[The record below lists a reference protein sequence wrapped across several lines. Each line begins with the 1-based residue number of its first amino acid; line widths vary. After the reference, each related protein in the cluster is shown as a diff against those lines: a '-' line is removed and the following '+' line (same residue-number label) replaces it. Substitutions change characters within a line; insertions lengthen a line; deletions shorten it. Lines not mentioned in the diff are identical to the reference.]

1 MAKESIYHYITR
13 MSSQYPGLPYSFQ
26 NLQVA
31 GSRDVKYLLWEDGIS
46 FLLKEKF
53 AKALVDQ
60 VEKCVKTEEVSDEL
74 KKIMESRPIV
84 LYLDKLILR
93 IKLCLSEKII
103 DKMQLYEFGIKLAT
117 NSENEEEVKL
127 GMIILGFYENDITT
141 QILKVL
147 GLHSSL
153 TIYALEASKNHMNSN
168 EFAFE
173 LARNTSG
180 YGKLASLYTMEPL
193 SDFEKQWVLT
203 KGWKNEIAPN
213 LCAVLCLQKVD
224 MEEYYISC
232 QINQDNFTSFSHLI
246 AYAFEKNNL
255 NEIAQSRFIV
265 PKYLNAARN
274 HAHLFIDLA
283 ALVILEKGMD
293 FDWNKEDFELFNE
306 ILKQPKWTNVALS
319 QLNDPEYESSFI
331 MMTLGRLK
339 AVPSFDSFIP
349 LFQRDLFDMEVL
361 KHMLVD
367 HAEVYVDEV
376 FGYLQNVLPNE
387 VFNEGPMDIPEDEF
401 DGKYKPD
408 IWLMYLL
415 RALRREKKNEEEFF
429 MNCLKCRFPSVRVE
443 AIHGLRVNKLS
454 WSHNIIPALENALEI
469 EPVKRIKKR
478 ILRLLENNEDVQK
491 EQRYVDLAGIQ
502 VTPTSLDSLVLD
514 TEIAGTVY
522 RDMLVVEDQIEEGDV
537 LYLIREPDNKDDKNS
552 ILVTAEDGYV
562 LGYIPKGVNVN
573 LAAMIDSGEK
583 LYAVLKSSGIN
594 YGRPAIKIILSKQ
607 NDEGK
612 IIKFPFK
619 TN

>member
-13 MSSQYPGLPYSFQ
+13 MSGQHPGQPYSFQ

-53 AKALVDQ
+53 AKTLIDQ
-60 VEKCVKTEEVSDEL
+60 VEKCVETQEVSNEL
-74 KKIMESRPIV
+74 KKIMESRPIF

-93 IKLCLSEKII
+93 IKLCLSEKVI
-103 DKMQLYEFGIKLAT
+103 DKKLLYEFGIKLAT

-153 TIYALEASKNHMNSN
+153 TIYALEASKNHINSN

-173 LARNTSG
+173 LAKNTSG

-193 SDFEKQWVLT
+193 SDYEKQWVLT

-224 MEEYYISC
+224 MEEYYINC
-232 QINQDNFTSFSHLI
+232 QINQENFTSFSHLI

-265 PKYLNAARN
+265 PKYLNAAKH

-283 ALVILEKGMD
+283 ALILLEKGMD
-293 FDWNKEDFELFNE
+293 FDWNTEDLDLFTE
-306 ILKQPKWTNVALS
+306 ILRQPRWANVALS
-319 QLNDPEYESSFI
+319 QLIEPEYETSFI
-331 MMTLGRLK
+331 MMTFARLK
-339 AVPSFDSFIP
+339 IVPAFDSFIP

-367 HAEVYVDEV
+367 NPEVYVDKV
-376 FGYLQNVLPNE
+376 FGYLQNVLPDE
-387 VFNEGPMDIPEDEF
+387 VRSEGPLDIPEDEF
-401 DGKYKPD
+401 DGMYKPD

-415 RALRREKKNEEEFF
+415 RALRHERKIEEGFF
-429 MNCLKCRFPSVRVE
+429 ITCLKYRFPSVRVE
-443 AIHGLRVNKLS
+443 AIHGLRVTKLS
-454 WSHNIIPALENALEI
+454 WSDNVIPALENALEV
-469 EPVKRIKKR
+469 EPVKSIKKR
-478 ILRLLENNEDVQK
+478 ILRLLGSNEDVQK
-491 EQRYVDLAGIQ
+491 EQHYVDLTGIEI
-502 VTPTSLDSLVLD
+502 TPNPTDQLVLD

-522 RDMLVVEDQIEEGDV
+522 RDMLVIEDQIEEGDI
-537 LYLIREPDNKDDKNS
+537 LYLIREFDNKDDENA

-562 LGYIPKGVNVN
+562 IGYVPKADSI
-573 LAAMIDSGEK
+573 LPAAMLDSGEK
-583 LYAVLKSSGIN
+583 LYALLKSDSIN
-594 YGRPAIKIILSKQ
+594 YGRPAIKIMLSKKKE
-607 NDEGK
+607 EGK
-612 IIKFPFK
+612 IIQFPFK